1 MLVTQHDKV
10 FKILL
15 GVVNIICSKQFLI
28 TNKKNYAKLNR
39 FGPRKKL
46 HHVIEYKIK
55 KKFTRQQQQHVN
67 RSFQSHQGCLY
78 QSLEDRDPFSLS
90 IYGKQQTSRLL
101 KKQLFCNPC
110 LVSALT
116 ILPDDSSLRQQ
127 SEKPLRAAKC
137 SGNMP
142 WTPLLNEKEP
152 ILQLDR
158 QEHLTVYACGIN
170 YNILGFS
177 KKVYN
182 EFLPTS
188 MSTVSAYTK
197 PKLLCS
203 VVKKRMRMW
212 IPTWLY
218 QLH

>member
-1 MLVTQHDKV
+1 MGQE
-10 FKILL
+10 
-15 GVVNIICSKQFLI
+15 
-28 TNKKNYAKLNR
+28 
-39 FGPRKKL
+39 KKL

-55 KKFTRQQQQHVN
+55 EKLARQQQQHVN

-90 IYGKQQTSRLL
+90 LYGKEQTIKKLL
-101 KKQLFCNPC
+101 LCNTC
-110 LVSALT
+110 TVSALT

-152 ILQLDR
+152 MLQLDR

-188 MSTVSAYTK
+188 MSTVSAQTK
-197 PKLLCS
+197 QSCY
-203 VVKKRMRMW
+203 V
-212 IPTWLY
+212 
-218 QLH
+218 Q